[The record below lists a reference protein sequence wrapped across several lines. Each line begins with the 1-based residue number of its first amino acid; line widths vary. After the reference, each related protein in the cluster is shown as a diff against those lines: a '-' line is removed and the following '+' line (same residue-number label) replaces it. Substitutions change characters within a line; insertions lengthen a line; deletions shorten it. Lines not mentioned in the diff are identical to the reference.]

1 MVGLVIR
8 DKAAGAVKIDMTS
21 FISQTTGYVETNGQN
36 GEIQIPAAPAGRSS
50 FFTVSPL
57 VDLQMDKGKRP
68 GVALSGTTLSWVYS
82 YNTAGW
88 GFFSANCRI
97 YYGYY

>member
-8 DKAAGAVKIDMTS
+8 DKNTGVVKIDMTT
-21 FISQTTGYVETNGQN
+21 FISQTVGFVETNGQN
-36 GEIQIPAAPAGRSS
+36 GAIQIPAPPVGRSL
-50 FFTVSPL
+50 FFTVTPL

-68 GVALSGTTLSWVYS
+68 GVALDGTSLSWVYS

>member
-8 DKAAGAVKIDMTS
+8 DKETGLIKVDMTS
-21 FISQTTGYVETNGQN
+21 FISQEIGSVDTGGQN
-36 GEIQIPAAPAGRSS
+36 GSIQIPDAPLGRHL
-50 FFTVSPL
+50 FFSVRPL
-57 VDLQMDKGKRP
+57 VDLQVEKGKRP
-68 GVALSGTTLSWVYS
+68 GVTLVGTTLSWAYS

-97 YYGYY
+97 SYGYY

>member
-8 DKAAGAVKIDMTS
+8 DKATGTVKIDMTS

-36 GEIQIPAAPAGRSS
+36 GEIQIPAAPAGRSL

>member
-8 DKAAGAVKIDMTS
+8 DKNTGVVRVDMTT
-21 FISQTTGYVETNGQN
+21 FISQTTGFVETNGQN
-36 GEIQIPAAPAGRSS
+36 GQIQISAAPAGRTL

-68 GVALSGTTLSWVYS
+68 GVILSGTSLSWAYS
-82 YNTAGW
+82 YNTSGW

>member
-8 DKAAGAVKIDMTS
+8 DKATGVVKIDMTS

-36 GEIQIPAAPAGRSS
+36 GEIQIPAAPAGRSL

>member
-8 DKAAGAVKIDMTS
+8 DKASGAVKVDMTS
-21 FISQTTGYVETNGQN
+21 FISQTLGYVETNGQN
-36 GEIQIPAAPAGRSS
+36 GAIQIPEPPAGRSL
-50 FFTVSPL
+50 FFTVSPM

-68 GVALSGTTLSWVYS
+68 GVTLDGTSISWSYS

-88 GFFSANCRI
+88 GFFSASCRI

>member
-8 DKAAGAVKIDMTS
+8 DKNSGLIKVDMTS
-21 FISQTTGYVETNGQN
+21 FISQETGSVETGGQN
-36 GEIQIPAAPAGRSS
+36 GSIQIPAAPPGRHL
-50 FFTVSPL
+50 FFSVCPL
-57 VDLQMDKGKRP
+57 VDLQVEKGKRP
-68 GVALSGTTLSWVYS
+68 GVTLVGTTLSWAYS

-97 YYGYY
+97 SYGYY

>member
-8 DKAAGAVKIDMTS
+8 DKATGTVKIDMTS

-36 GEIQIPAAPAGRSS
+36 GEIQIPAAPAGRSL

-68 GVALSGTTLSWVYS
+68 GVALSSTTLSWVYS

>member
-8 DKAAGAVKIDMTS
+8 DKNTGLVRVDMTT
-21 FISQTTGYVETNGQN
+21 FISQTMGFVETNGQN
-36 GEIQIPAAPAGRSS
+36 GQVQISSPPAGRTL

-68 GVALSGTTLSWVYS
+68 GVILSGTSLSWAYS

>member
-8 DKAAGAVKIDMTS
+8 DKATGAVKIDMTS

-36 GEIQIPAAPAGRSS
+36 GEIQIPAAPAGRSL

-57 VDLQMDKGKRP
+57 
-68 GVALSGTTLSWVYS
+68 
-82 YNTAGW
+82 
-88 GFFSANCRI
+88 I
-97 YYGYY
+97 